1 MEPAACPPPPRPV
14 DFFVVGLPLT
24 LNGADDSAV
33 QSHFNALIEPVLP
46 SNAVTNNPASLSA
59 GNRCPRSCLYST
71 VSQQRALRTNK
82 PPEACN
88 VRVTTRILR
97 IGCRMKFQ
105 DCHVREKQGRVR
117 PSWRPSASQYR
128 LQRLSFIR
136 YTPRDVGHQWQSGKC
151 TITPNGIE
159 GEVSKRTWRRVT
171 AR

>member
-1 MEPAACPPPPRPV
+1 MEPAARPPPPRPV

-59 GNRCPRSCLYST
+59 GHRCPRSCLYST
-71 VSQQRALRTNK
+71 VSQQRALRTKK
-82 PPEACN
+82 PPKTCN

-105 DCHVREKQGRVR
+105 EYRCSRKTRASSSLVATTSVPVSTTTTLLHPLY
-117 PSWRPSASQYR
+117 PS
-128 LQRLSFIR
+128 
-136 YTPRDVGHQWQSGKC
+136 
-151 TITPNGIE
+151 
-159 GEVSKRTWRRVT
+159 
-171 AR
+171 